1 MPGPRRRRRLRSGRR
16 RRPRE
21 DRGRRRE
28 ELGVAPQHGRQVRH
42 ARAVRRHDAMEFRDC
57 PLVLIPRDVQ
67 VEAERVEEDPLHLA
81 DAFHGDRPLARE
93 DVAPGRREVEVSQR
107 SVVVVLLG
115 DHDAAQ

>member
-1 MPGPRRRRRLRSGRR
+1 MPGPRRRRRHRPGR
-16 RRPRE
+16 RRPRQGH
-21 DRGRRRE
+21 GRRRE
-28 ELGVAPQHGRQVRH
+28 ELGVPPQHGRQVRH
-42 ARAVRRHDAMEFRDC
+42 ARSVRRHDAVEFRDGR
-57 PLVLIPRDVQ
+57 LVLVPLDVQ

-93 DVAPGRREVEVSQR
+93 DVAPGRREVDVSQR